1 MAGHDLTAE
10 EARSRLYEI
19 MRGDGSFDSKA
30 TAALELGTGYLGVEH
45 GHVAQIDPETD
56 YWEAIHSTDT
66 ADGLYPVGLVGDL
79 ERTYC
84 RRTITEN
91 TSLAIHD
98 VTEQGWANDPAFE
111 THGLECYHGTTIKLR
126 EDTYGTV
133 CFVSKDRREPFTD
146 DETMFA
152 ELIARTLEQQLE
164 RRAHS
169 VEQARQTNLIN
180 VLNRVLRHNL
190 RNSMAV
196 IRGRA
201 AHISQQCP
209 EASGSQTILD
219 HCDRLIELSHK
230 ARTLESVIIEEFD
243 QERESLQ
250 SLLTKVCD
258 SVTDEYPSA
267 SITVSCDGDYTVS
280 VRPSFET
287 ALYELIENAAKHT
300 GSSPDVSVSV
310 AQVPNTIRI
319 QITDNGPGLANTE
332 QEVLTE
338 GVERPLAHGSGLGI
352 WMAYWIV
359 TSHNGTI
366 EAEVTDAGTTL
377 TVEVPNTP
385 SSENNVLA
393 EHEQTLTRVHDKF
406 RSVFEESSEA
416 MLIADDDGQYL
427 EVNHQ
432 AGELFGV
439 AASSLLGRSIDEFL
453 PESFD
458 FKSAWETF
466 EATDRMHGTIP
477 LVRPDGAERIAE
489 YTAKRNIVPGQH
501 LSILRDVTER
511 ERSKQELE
519 LADTVFEN
527 VQDAVF
533 LIEVDEDGSFRVQ
546 RVNEMYEQ
554 LTGLSND
561 EIAGQ
566 TPSEIVGEEIGG
578 MIQAQYRRCVEREEP
593 IVYPE
598 TIPVDGETRQW
609 ETKLTPVLDDGEV
622 VKLVGAMR
630 DVTEREQRKTELKRY
645 ERILQTIT
653 DPVWVYDTAK
663 TVTFANRELTDE
675 LPMAN
680 EDIVGQPLA
689 AFRDFFADPAVAE
702 RWGRLVDAVLTGE
715 EPAGELTCTFDLPT
729 GQLRAN
735 VQITPLTDGDD
746 IVGAV
751 VVARKLSSDTTPGQ

>member
-1 MAGHDLTAE
+1 MEGDALTAE

-30 TAALELGTGYLGVEH
+30 TAALELGTAYLSVEH
-45 GHVAQIDPETD
+45 GHVTQIDPETD

-169 VEQARQTNLIN
+169 AEQARQTNLIN

-201 AHISQQCP
+201 AHIAQECP
-209 EASGSQTILD
+209 EALGSQTILE
-219 HCDRLIELSHK
+219 HCDRLIALSHK

-250 SLLTKVCD
+250 PLLSKVCD
-258 SVTDEYPSA
+258 SVTEEYPSA
-267 SITVSCDGDYTVS
+267 SITVSCDGEYTVS

-300 GSSPDVSVSV
+300 GSSPEVSISV

-319 QITDNGPGLANTE
+319 QIADNGPGLANTE

-366 EAEVTDAGTTL
+366 EAEVTDDGTTL

-385 SSENNVLA
+385 PSENNALA

-406 RSVFEESSEA
+406 KAVFEESSEA
-416 MLIADDDGQYL
+416 MLIADDDGKYL
-427 EVNHQ
+427 EVNQQ

-439 AASSLLGRSIDEFL
+439 APASLLGWSIEEFL
-453 PESFD
+453 PGSFD
-458 FKSAWETF
+458 FDLAWETF
-466 EATDRMHGTIP
+466 EETDRMRGSVP
-477 LVRPDGAERIAE
+477 LVRPDGSKRIVE

-511 ERSKQELE
+511 EQRKQELE

-533 LIEVDEDGSFRVQ
+533 LINVQEEDTFRVQ
-546 RVNEMYEQ
+546 RVNERYEQ

-561 EIAGQ
+561 EIVGL
-566 TPSEIVGEEIGG
+566 TPSEIVGEEIGA
-578 MIQAQYRRCVEREEP
+578 MIQAQYRRCVEREET

-609 ETKLTPVLDDGEV
+609 ETKLTPLLDDGEV

-630 DVTEREQRKTELKRY
+630 DVTEREQRKTELQRY
-645 ERILQTIT
+645 ERILETIN
-653 DPVWVYDTAK
+653 DPVWAYDTEK
-663 TVTFANRELTDE
+663 TVTFANRELTAE
-675 LPMAN
+675 LPMAH
-680 EDIVGQPLA
+680 EDIVGQPMEAFTEYFDDPEVA
-689 AFRDFFADPAVAE
+689 A
-702 RWGRLVDAVLTGE
+702 RWERLVDDVLAGE
-715 EPAGELTCTFDLPT
+715 RMAGELTCTFRLPT
-729 GQLRAN
+729 GQLQAN
-735 VQITPLTDGDD
+735 ICVTPLTDGDD
-746 IVGAV
+746 IVGAA
-751 VVARKLSSDTTPGQ
+751 VVARKLSAESSAKQ